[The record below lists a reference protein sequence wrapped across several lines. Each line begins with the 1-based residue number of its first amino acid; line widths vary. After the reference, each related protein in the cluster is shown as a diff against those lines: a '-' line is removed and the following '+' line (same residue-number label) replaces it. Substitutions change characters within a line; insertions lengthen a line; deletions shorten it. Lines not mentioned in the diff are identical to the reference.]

1 MYNPVKHHNKQL
13 RPQRMDGEIL
23 QPKKNACKWIVS
35 ASARSARQSKQK
47 RERAE
52 ICGTF
57 PIDLETTKVVS
68 KQEEAEEDSADEADS
83 EAEETG
89 DRCRRGSWRSKKTK
103 ARSKKSR
110 TMTLSHRMIRT

>member
-1 MYNPVKHHNKQL
+1 MYSPAQRHNRQL
-13 RPQRMDGEIL
+13 QPQQTGGEIL

-68 KQEEAEEDSADEADS
+68 KQEEAEEDSADEAGS

-89 DRCRRGSWRSKKTK
+89 DRCKRGSWRSKKTK
-103 ARSKKSR
+103 ARSKKFR
-110 TMTLSHRMIRT
+110 TMTLSHRMTKI